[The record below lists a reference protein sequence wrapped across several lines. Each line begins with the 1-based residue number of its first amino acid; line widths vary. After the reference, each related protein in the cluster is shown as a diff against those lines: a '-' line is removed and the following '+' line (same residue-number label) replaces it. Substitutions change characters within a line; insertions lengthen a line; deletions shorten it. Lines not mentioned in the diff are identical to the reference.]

1 MKYRLDRTWQ
11 KSDTIEVEA
20 PTLEE
25 AVEKAYTAAL
35 TFGEYVDC
43 SMIVYIDNYD
53 EEPPDESDIDAPT
66 P

>member
-11 KSDTIEVEA
+11 KSDTIEIEA

-25 AVEKAYTAAL
+25 AVEKAYAASL

-43 SMIVYIDNYD
+43 SMIVYTDNYE
-53 EEPPDESDIDAPT
+53 EEPENDT
-66 P
+66 PNP